1 MKARLFTPMLGASL
15 LALIALPLATV
26 SATEPEQV
34 GASYHG
40 QMGIDTGLGML
51 EKWCALPNFSFE
63 KQGGIAGWTAKD
75 CNNCHIGASWNPT
88 RDQTD
93 CNKCHTEASAEAATP
108 PTIANCT
115 AVCHKKDIAKRGD
128 QFTAEFDVHIAAGFT
143 CQDCHERFDDGVSD
157 HQFLKGT
164 AIDTTEPTM
173 AGTLSCT
180 SGCHDPQ
187 PHTATGKATTL
198 NEHTGKVACETC
210 HTGLRWGKALASRTW
225 MEFTPAGKPVTTFRE
240 PGWLPEHK
248 WYDNTGPGASGGY
261 HLPILG
267 YTERRGLPGAKIYPF
282 NPVTVEWYVQKKNS
296 DFDDVI
302 IVPEVKA
309 ADANLDNI
317 VTLEE
322 IRAVYRKAK
331 LLTADMNFSISH
343 SVGPASSAFGC
354 NDCHGKR
361 GWVLDWKQLGYSKDP
376 RGKPRGGE

>member
-128 QFTAEFDVHIAAGFT
+128 QFTAEFDAQDFTGEQEPAAEAAD
-143 CQDCHERFDDGVSD
+143 QE
-157 HQFLKGT
+157 
-164 AIDTTEPTM
+164 
-173 AGTLSCT
+173 AGAE
-180 SGCHDPQ
+180 GRGRH
-187 PHTATGKATTL
+187 
-198 NEHTGKVACETC
+198 
-210 HTGLRWGKALASRTW
+210 R
-225 MEFTPAGKPVTTFRE
+225 
-240 PGWLPEHK
+240 
-248 WYDNTGPGASGGY
+248 
-261 HLPILG
+261 
-267 YTERRGLPGAKIYPF
+267 RRGAPGRRP
-282 NPVTVEWYVQKKNS
+282 
-296 DFDDVI
+296 
-302 IVPEVKA
+302 
-309 ADANLDNI
+309 
-317 VTLEE
+317 
-322 IRAVYRKAK
+322 
-331 LLTADMNFSISH
+331 
-343 SVGPASSAFGC
+343 GPRRSRPG
-354 NDCHGKR
+354 R
-361 GWVLDWKQLGYSKDP
+361 G
-376 RGKPRGGE
+376 